1 MIYLSTCVD
10 ITNKHLVKNKQI
22 LFMITLLP
30 TQFQVQGQIH
40 SDIQLFS
47 GLFPKFPTYETL
59 YIDVGDGCRQ
69 HKMFATK

>member
-1 MIYLSTCVD
+1 MNLWLLKMIYLSTCVD

-40 SDIQLFS
+40 SQFELRPT
-47 GLFPKFPTYETL
+47 PKAPFPTKVPNG
-59 YIDVGDGCRQ
+59 YIDVGDGC
-69 HKMFATK
+69 